1 MVRKAFTAEP
11 SAFVARHDQSRH
23 PGACVMTAVAL
34 AALSWTPILAAWALL
49 HG

>member
-11 SAFVARHDQSRH
+11 GVFMARHDQRWH
-23 PGACVMTAVAL
+23 PGACVATAIAL
-34 AALSWTPILAAWALL
+34 AAISWTPILAAWALL